1 MTARCWCTWSSIFTT
16 SSWPC
21 EKPIRQRPGSTT
33 CCRPSCAPTARR
45 WGPTPPA
52 SRRPDIEGIFAVKAG
67 SSLYAGKGSDEDGDF
82 IVVSSDLTSVLAK
95 TRFLIPLVEGQGIYF
110 SAGEYFVFSL
120 ADGSRSVPGLKRSK
134 LNIADIALQP
144 KYHFFMEQEIDSTVA
159 NLDTILKYY
168 FSQHWEEPYFSVFE
182 RHVRDCKDIVFDLLK
197 LYSMFDREQLKR
209 AFLRLVGH
217 PRFEA
222 IVREIDHRRAA
233 GRPAVVPA
241 FFTSDEAQLLRE
253 LREFGEE
260 YYPALLTLDLIIIWK
275 KKRKVI
281 RFKDKAVALFQQ
293 SFAAGGRVFFIGSGT
308 SYHAAL
314 TAGYFFNNLTALAI
328 VPCNPDLFRSVYM
341 NSLRP
346 GDVLVAIT
354 QSGETKDLVD
364 ILNQVREKFREK
376 VHVIAVV
383 NNENSTIPQEKADF
397 FLPLL
402 CGPEIAV
409 AATKSFNA
417 QLALFYLLAAG
428 MKKGALPQPQ
438 LEKIRNLI
446 DYTLKTCDEEVTEVM
461 LKFFLKPSI
470 HILGTSLNGL
480 AREGALKIR
489 EVVLNHAEGYDAAE
503 FKHGPN
509 TILGKN
515 TLYSFLD
522 MEKLMADMA
531 DFSRDLLRDAVL
543 PAGKREEIGGRFFN
557 WIRDFKFADF
567 SAEIASSQGAGPGK
581 KDRFQELYRRFRA
594 QVNAERYFSN
604 YPLVFVCPPDERD
617 IRITISQIHTHKI
630 RGADVV
636 LIAEENE
643 ELKKALEG
651 KPAGMDDY
659 FCKYIRVPAS
669 GDSKS
674 VRLPG
679 GRGAAA
685 AGPENVGGQDEIP
698 QPRPHR
704 EPRRPPRRAQER
716 LQVHHRGLSSR
727 GRNGGPPPQFR
738 GIDRD
743 RVQQRALG
751 HLVDDDPR
759 LFLLDHA
766 NVEVQPPV
774 PDVDDAPEV
783 LRQVRV
789 QLLGERVADHHG
801 GWDLAAGGLAGLHAH
816 PGGPGLEA
824 RGRGRRAGAER
835 DLGLDRDAHLAEA
848 VALQGEHD
856 RQIAAGRGGLADN
869 EAVQGHGPHPGERFA
884 QAPDHLPVGEK
895 AAQVVPVGVGLVVD
909 PGVALFAK
917 QGRAQ
922 VEEAQA
928 GMKGEVLDELVHA

>member
-1 MTARCWCTWSSIFTT
+1 MCGVVGIVYGKNNERLGQVGSFLLKKLEYRGYDSTGGAFFKDDGTITLKKKVGPPTRVIHELDLEKQSGRKFIGQVRWATYGAVTDENAQPHEVNCRTRLLGAHNGNISNTDSLKDFLLEARHQVRSDNDGEMLVHLVEHFYHEQLALRKAHTATT
-16 SSWPC
+16 RVDDLLQAILRANR
-21 EKPIRQRPGSTT
+21 KALGSYAA
-33 CCRPSCAPTARR
+33 CVSA
-45 WGPTPPA
+45 
-52 SRRPDIEGIFAVKAG
+52 PDIEGIFAVKAG
-67 SSLYAGKGSDEDGDF
+67 SSLYAGKGRDEGGDF

-110 SAGEYFVFSL
+110 TAGAYFVFSL
-120 ADGSRSVPGLKRSK
+120 ADGGRSVPGLKRSK

-168 FSQHWEEPYFSVFE
+168 FSQNWEEPYFSVFE

-197 LYSMFDREQLKR
+197 LYSLFDREQLKG

-222 IVREIDHRRAA
+222 IVSEIGHRRAA
-233 GRPAVVPA
+233 GPPDAVPA

-328 VPCNPDLFRSVYM
+328 VPCNPDLFRSLYM

-364 ILNQVREKFREK
+364 ILNQVREKFRDK

-417 QLALFYLLAAG
+417 QLALFFLLAAG
-428 MKKGALPQPQ
+428 MKKGAQPQ

-446 DYTLKTCDEEVTEVM
+446 DHTLKTCDEEVTEVM

-531 DFSRDLLRDAVL
+531 DFSRDLLREGIL
-543 PAGKREEIGGRFFN
+543 PAGQREEIGGRFFH

-567 SAEIASSQGAGPGK
+567 SAEIASSQGARPGK
-581 KDRFQELYRRFRA
+581 KDRYQELYRRFRA

-604 YPLVFVCPPDERD
+604 YPLVFVCPPNERD

-669 GDSKS
+669 GDSNIFVFQAAVVLQRLALKMS
-674 VRLPG
+674 VAKMKYLNRA
-679 GRGAAA
+679 RI
-685 AGPENVGGQDEIP
+685 ENHG
-698 QPRPHR
+698 
-704 EPRRPPRRAQER
+704 
-716 LQVHHRGLSSR
+716 VH
-727 GRNGGPPPQFR
+727 
-738 GIDRD
+738 
-743 RVQQRALG
+743 
-751 HLVDDDPR
+751 
-759 LFLLDHA
+759 
-766 NVEVQPPV
+766 
-774 PDVDDAPEV
+774 PDVPKNV
-783 LRQVRV
+783 SKS
-789 QLLGERVADHHG
+789 
-801 GWDLAAGGLAGLHAH
+801 
-816 PGGPGLEA
+816 
-824 RGRGRRAGAER
+824 
-835 DLGLDRDAHLAEA
+835 
-848 VALQGEHD
+848 
-856 RQIAAGRGGLADN
+856 IT
-869 EAVQGHGPHPGERFA
+869 
-884 QAPDHLPVGEK
+884 
-895 AAQVVPVGVGLVVD
+895 VD
-909 PGVALFAK
+909 
-917 QGRAQ
+917 
-922 VEEAQA
+922 
-928 GMKGEVLDELVHA
+928 